1 MNSPGQT
8 PDTLWHAL
16 TDKFQRQ
23 ASWISI
29 IISFFNAYSGI
40 GIVQLFCAG
49 IFDSIQKLGGHSM
62 FTLKQQVYY
71 IGGAA
76 FVGSVLS
83 YYSVMLFSRKA
94 LFVGGHFVMGL
105 LFFLEVYFIQI
116 K

>member
-1 MNSPGQT
+1 
-8 PDTLWHAL
+8 
-16 TDKFQRQ
+16 
-23 ASWISI
+23 
-29 IISFFNAYSGI
+29 
-40 GIVQLFCAG
+40 
-49 IFDSIQKLGGHSM
+49 M